1 MRIAKRLTPVL
12 AVLVVLA
19 LVVPALAQTGGAY
32 DLTWSTIDGGGGQAT
47 GGDYSLAGTLGQ
59 PDAGHM
65 SSGPYEI
72 GGGFW
77 STFGEVVYRIFL
89 PLVLRNNP

>member
-1 MRIAKRLTPVL
+1 MSIAKRLTPVL

-32 DLTWSTIDGGGGQAT
+32 DLTWSTIDGGGGASI
-47 GGDYSLAGTLGQ
+47 GGDYSLAGTVGQ

-65 SSGPYEI
+65 SSGSYEV

-77 STFGEVVYRIFL
+77 SSFSEVVFRIFL
-89 PLVLRNNP
+89 PLVLRNSP